1 MRTRCNGSTRA
12 TVRARRIGKR
22 RKALRACERKD
33 ELRCLRGRVAH
44 VGNGLAGAREGHV
57 AGASGRAGR
66 AGPVLKQSC
75 SHEMPTGHF
84 GSCGTPCETNPP
96 RASGS
101 CIGRHATNNGKKA
114 QSKATVKGTDVE
126 RCERSSQRAYIEQGK
141 DSTSIQTTESILTNP
156 PRARSAGR
164 SERSQK
170 EHKSARAPLMPEI
183 APPLGQ
189 AALRPR
195 SAQNKGQD
203 RVPEGPAVS
212 ASC

>member
-1 MRTRCNGSTRA
+1 MRTWGTGLQ
-12 TVRARRIGKR
+12 VRGRGM
-22 RKALRACERKD
+22 LRAQA
-33 ELRCLRGRVAH
+33 GGWA
-44 VGNGLAGAREGHV
+44 AGAG
-57 AGASGRAGR
+57 GRAGQ
-66 AGPVLKQSC
+66 AGLVLKQSC

-96 RASGS
+96 RAPGS
-101 CIGRHATNNGKKA
+101 CIGRHATSDGKEA

-126 RCERSSQRAYIEQGK
+126 RCERSSRRAYIEQGK
-141 DSTSIQTTESILTNP
+141 GSTSIQTAESILTNP
-156 PRARSAGR
+156 PSARSARR

-189 AALRPR
+189 AALWPR

-203 RVPEGPAVS
+203 RVPEGPAAS